1 MVHGQQV
8 MEADEGL
15 VTAAPETGRVLAPTL
30 ATIVLIADVGP
41 WSERTSGFLDAE
53 GFLVLPDPTGDAA
66 FDHRARSA
74 DAAIVDLGLSAR
86 PAIEVCAAWRSR
98 SAAPIMALA
107 RVRDETTLLDAYAAG
122 ADQVAPIDITGRQL
136 LARLRSVLRRSPVRR
151 TLAASASDDRV
162 PIRLD
167 PGQLVAVVNGTQVP
181 ITQPELEFLEL
192 LIDRAGRVV
201 ARAELSAALQLP
213 SSSERAI
220 DFFVRRLREK
230 LERVDP
236 HRRILVVRGVG
247 FRFDASS
254 AVPP

>member
-8 MEADEGL
+8 MEADEEQVVG
-15 VTAAPETGRVLAPTL
+15 TL
-30 ATIVLIADVGP
+30 ATVVLIADIGP
-41 WSERTSGFLDAE
+41 WSERTAVFLDGE

-66 FDHRARSA
+66 YDQRARAA

-86 PAIEVCAAWRSR
+86 PAVDVCAAWRSR
-98 SAAPIMALA
+98 TAAPIMALA

-136 LARLRSVLRRSPVRR
+136 LARLRSVLRRTPARR
-151 TLAASASDDRV
+151 PAVASVIGDTV

-167 PGQLVAVVNGTQVP
+167 PGRAIAVVNGIHVPVTQ
-181 ITQPELEFLEL
+181 QEFEFLEL

-201 ARAELSAALQLP
+201 ARAELSTTLQLP

-230 LERVDP
+230 LERIDP

-247 FRFDASS
+247 FRFDATTT
-254 AVPP
+254 